1 MSSFTPALRS
11 ALLADATNGASLS
24 RWSVQKLLDFNLG
37 TDGGASSSTAA
48 AQNTKSLLREVQT
61 RLAVQHTRLATF
73 SESIDQYAKVSKI
86 QGEQAQRNLNN
97 LIQLH
102 QNTYV
107 LVHQIIDGDGRALLE
122 SFTKPN
128 QKYLSDIFD
137 QIMARHGT
145 SVETLA
151 DAVIHTRNMEETIP
165 RILTRQFNQV
175 ELLQAESVE
184 EFLHSRLMIQLLC
197 DHYVSLNKGK
207 GKVTGAV
214 SLGADVVDV
223 VDDAVTEAK
232 HVCDA
237 NLGIAPEVHIQP
249 DKSIS
254 GEDFVPPPLIRPW
267 LHHAIVEVSK
277 NAMTSNVQQF
287 LQQPKTSSSSLP
299 PSVYISISKEEM
311 GPSCGS
317 EYLRI
322 QIKDQGIGLKNKEGA
337 FGFAQSTSQKRWDRL
352 QEQQSYAAVRQPLG
366 SLGVGL
372 PLSRLM
378 LRVFGGDLDLTN
390 HERVG
395 NISSGC
401 TATLRINYDNTY
413 AANN

>member
-1 MSSFTPALRS
+1 
-11 ALLADATNGASLS
+11 
-24 RWSVQKLLDFNLG
+24 
-37 TDGGASSSTAA
+37 
-48 AQNTKSLLREVQT
+48 
-61 RLAVQHTRLATF
+61 
-73 SESIDQYAKVSKI
+73 
-86 QGEQAQRNLNN
+86 
-97 LIQLH
+97 
-102 QNTYV
+102 
-107 LVHQIIDGDGRALLE
+107 
-122 SFTKPN
+122 
-128 QKYLSDIFD
+128 
-137 QIMARHGT
+137 
-145 SVETLA
+145 
-151 DAVIHTRNMEETIP
+151 
-165 RILTRQFNQV
+165 
-175 ELLQAESVE
+175 
-184 EFLHSRLMIQLLC
+184 
-197 DHYVSLNKGK
+197 
-207 GKVTGAV
+207 
-214 SLGADVVDV
+214 
-223 VDDAVTEAK
+223 
-232 HVCDA
+232 
-237 NLGIAPEVHIQP
+237 
-249 DKSIS
+249 
-254 GEDFVPPPLIRPW
+254 
-267 LHHAIVEVSK
+267 
-277 NAMTSNVQQF
+277 MTSNVQQF

-322 QIKDQGIGLKNKEGA
+322 QIKDQGMGLKNKKGA